1 MIDSGSGKQL
11 LSSVPSDSQ
20 TNGNTNEHTN
30 GHTAGETAPT
40 GVSQSPIAIVGLA
53 CRLPGHVHTPKDLW
67 DLMARGGVAETKPPS
82 TRFNL
87 DGHYDGSKKPFTM
100 KTPGAMFLEDVDPAD
115 FDAQFFNINHMDASS
130 MDPQQRILMEVAYE
144 CLENAGIPVESLGG
158 KRIGCLV
165 GASAVDYHDMTC
177 RDPEDRTESPT
188 MGTGRALLSNRISH
202 YLNVHG
208 PSMTIDTACSSTL
221 IALDMACLYLS
232 ANQCDGILVGGVNMY
247 LSPERNQDMG
257 AMRPTA
263 SATGK
268 CHTFDANAD
277 GYVAAEA
284 INAVFLKRL
293 DDAVRDRDPIRAIIR
308 GTATNSAGRTPGIA
322 MPNDKAQAAAIRMAY
337 ANAGIPEAELSHTGY
352 LECHG
357 TGTLVGDP
365 IEVNGAASVFAESKS
380 TADPLIIGSVKSN
393 IGHSEAAAGLS
404 GLIKAVL
411 AVEKGII
418 PGTATFITP
427 NPKIDFE
434 KNRVR
439 ASRNALAWPA
449 NTKKRASIN
458 SFGFGGAN
466 AHAII
471 EAPEYLLRDRI
482 PKYKSTFANREGIS
496 EGFFDDSDDEDSIED
511 SGVLT
516 PSLAKPTVI
525 VLSAEDENSLKAS
538 IKRLSAHILN
548 PAVQVEL
555 DDLAFT
561 LSERRSKLYHRAYS
575 LQTDT
580 QITSDTFQLAK
591 PLGRDLR
598 IGFIFTGQGAQWPAM
613 GKQLLEAFPLA
624 RSVVE
629 SLDTV
634 LQSLPEPP
642 SWSLVSELTEDRD
655 SAHLR
660 KPEFS
665 QPLVT
670 ALQLAL
676 LAVLSQ
682 WGIRPAR
689 VVGHSSGEIAAA
701 VAAGYLTSE
710 TAIKVAF
717 FRGQAGKQLP
727 PQQAVGM
734 LAVGLSAH
742 QIEAFIDSD
751 DDLVQIACFN
761 SPRSLTVSGTVAA
774 LERLRD
780 RLQAENHFARL
791 LQVNYAYHSKYMSSI
806 GKRYLEML
814 NAHGVEASQTKS
826 TDAVM
831 FSSVTGAP
839 LENPV
844 DATYWLD
851 NMVSQVRFDQAASEM
866 LKGKD
871 GVNFLVELGPSNAL
885 KGPVAQIIDAITSS
899 IEGPPIY
906 TSAAQ
911 RGTETLQAL
920 YHVAGRLFTAGGTV
934 DLARVNEYSVQD
946 PPFTL
951 VDLPNYVW
959 NHSKKYW
966 HESPASKDW
975 RARPFLKHDLLGTKV
990 LGTPWQAPTWRNTL
1004 RLNDHPW
1011 LKDHRIGDQV
1021 VFPGAGY
1028 VAMAM
1033 EAIYQTMSLTEW
1045 TEGVPARYRFRL
1057 RDMKF
1062 FRALVLDS
1070 SYDSKVILN
1079 LTPNKSWYEY
1089 KVSSRVEDIIHDHAS
1104 GLIRIET
1111 DFLDTPA
1118 PVGALAPL
1126 QTPVSARVWYKAM
1139 REAGFNFG
1147 PSFQK
1152 HLSMEYQAGQQSGR
1166 STVSLEAPAS
1176 AWPQSSYPI
1185 HPACMDGC
1193 FQTVLS
1199 SAWKGDRS
1207 AVDAALVP
1215 LSIDSLVIPWN
1226 TDLPVE
1232 AFAVAK
1238 SEFTGVGRADVAKN
1252 YSASTAVYHPVH
1264 GNLLL
1269 EMKGLRYTELDS
1281 SSPETQLAHS
1291 YGLVKWDA
1299 DVSLLSETGFHQ
1311 LVAGLDAEG
1320 EAAQGLIDTI
1330 AHKRPGL
1337 TVLEVDLDSEAP
1349 ARSLWLDRADT
1360 VTRAACTQYQ
1370 FASSDAN
1377 RTVAIQNA
1385 YPSAT
1390 NAEFTVS
1397 SFATAEVAVSQQFD
1411 LVVLQL
1417 PAQPGAWLGQA
1428 LANLRNSLTENGIGL
1443 IVHADKRSRLDVHA
1457 ATQVSEW
1464 ARVWSAG
1471 VVTLVQVAPQAEA
1484 DHREVYRVRFR
1495 KNDNTLG
1502 GLFDTALSQAGG
1514 WKSIPV
1520 WEPEQVPPRS
1530 KVLVLDELEQPVMSK
1545 LGGRQWAMLQLLI
1558 QNQCDLLWVTSGA
1571 QMEVSQPTQAAI
1583 IGFLRVLRNEEPLLR
1598 LISLDVESPT
1608 AKDPTVGAI
1617 DRCLHILTAAEGPRT
1632 HIDSEY
1638 VERGGIVHISRVL
1651 PDTTVNEAQ
1660 KEEAMGRP
1668 AQTMELHAAPNCIRL
1683 RAERIGNIDA
1693 VRYNEVSSAP
1703 LPLETNRVEV
1713 EIYASGVNFKEVAVT
1728 VGIVPDNEHLLG
1740 GEGAGIIT
1748 RVAPDVTDFKP
1759 GQRVAF
1765 FQKGSFANRIIT
1777 TTQRVYPIADTM
1789 SFEEASTIPCVFMTS
1804 MYGLYRL
1811 AHLKKGDRVLIHSAT
1826 GGVGLSAIQLSQY
1839 KGAEV
1844 YATAGTPEKRDFLK
1858 AQFGIPEERI
1868 FSSRT
1873 KAFAEQIL
1881 ACTGGKGVDVI
1892 LNSLTGDL
1900 LDESWRIIAD
1910 GGTMVEIGKKD
1921 ILDRSS
1927 LAMEPFNRNASF
1939 RALDLSHKEITD
1951 DTIASL
1957 LADIFTLMQGGHLS
1971 PITPMHI
1978 FSFRDIPAAF
1988 RLLRSGKHIGKLV
2001 ISDGPDAKVEVP
2013 VRPAPRRM
2021 SLSPD
2026 KSYLIVGGLRGL
2038 CSSLAIYLAQNGA
2051 KHLAV
2056 ITRSGHE
2063 DEQSQKIVR
2072 DLHALGCQVDL
2083 LRGDIS
2089 NLSHVRSAFAATR
2102 VPIGGIVQGA
2112 MVLRDRTFA
2121 GMSLDDYHT
2130 ALRCKVAGT
2139 WNLHQVALEQDLSLD
2154 FFTMLSSVSGLCGSK
2169 GQANYAAGNTFL
2181 DAFASYRQR
2190 LGLVACSINLGVI
2203 QDVGYMAERD
2213 DLQDRYDAALWHA
2226 INERLL
2232 RRIFGFSILQ
2242 QDKIPINKTSSAN
2255 LVTGI
2260 QVPQPADS
2268 FLLRDARFA
2277 GLYLQQS
2284 GQQTQTVSDSKDIQA
2299 IFVLLRSKAEPAAVL
2314 EVTVDVLNR
2323 YLTTSLRLP
2332 EALDV
2337 ARPLSTYGIDSLAA
2351 VEFRNWLR
2359 IELGVDLN
2367 TLEIVNAPSLV
2378 SICEKV
2384 ILKIPNP

>member
-1 MIDSGSGKQL
+1 M
-11 LSSVPSDSQ
+11 SSHSQ
-20 TNGNTNEHTN
+20 TNGHSRHTN
-30 GHTAGETAPT
+30 GNTAENTAPT
-40 GVSQSPIAIVGLA
+40 GVSGSPIAIVGLA
-53 CRLPGHVHTPKDLW
+53 CRLPGHVNNPKDLW
-67 DLMARGGVAETKPPS
+67 DFMARGGVAETKPPS

-130 MDPQQRILMEVAYE
+130 MDPQQRVLMEVAYE

-232 ANQCDGILVGGVNMY
+232 TNQCDGILVGGVNMY

-263 SATGK
+263 SSTGK

-322 MPNDKAQAAAIRMAY
+322 MPNGKAQAAAIRMAY
-337 ANAGIPEAELSHTGY
+337 ANAGIPEAELWQTGY

-365 IEVNGAASVFAESKS
+365 IEVDGAASVFAESKS
-380 TADPLIIGSVKSN
+380 AAQPLVIGSVKSN

-411 AVEKGII
+411 AVEQGII

-439 ASRNALAWPA
+439 ASRNAVAWPA

-466 AHAII
+466 GHAII
-471 EAPEYLLRDRI
+471 EAPEYLLGDRV
-482 PKYKSTFANREGIS
+482 PKYKSTFTNGQGFS
-496 EGFFDDSDDEDSIED
+496 EGFFDDSDDEDLVTELGALS
-511 SGVLT
+511 SSVT
-516 PSLAKPTVI
+516 KPKVI

-538 IKRLSAHILN
+538 IKRLSTHILN
-548 PAVQVEL
+548 PGVQVGLE
-555 DDLAFT
+555 DLAFT

-580 QITSDTFQLAK
+580 QITSDAFQVAK
-591 PLGRDLR
+591 PLGQDIR

-613 GKQLLEAFPLA
+613 GKQLLETFPVA
-624 RSVVE
+624 RRVVE
-629 SLDTV
+629 SLDKI

-655 SAHLR
+655 AAHLR
-660 KPEFS
+660 EPEFS

-676 LAVLSQ
+676 ISVLSQ

-727 PQQAVGM
+727 PQEAVGM
-734 LAVGLSAH
+734 LAVGVSAD
-742 QIEAFIDSD
+742 QIEAFIDSED
-751 DDLVQIACFN
+751 DAVQIACFN

-774 LERLRD
+774 LERLRE

-814 NAHGVEASQTKS
+814 KAHGIEASQTKS
-826 TDAVM
+826 TDTIM
-831 FSSVTGAP
+831 FSSVTGAA
-839 LENPV
+839 LEHPV
-844 DATYWLD
+844 DATYWLE
-851 NMVSQVRFDQAASEM
+851 NMVSEVRFDQAASEM

-871 GVNFLVELGPSNAL
+871 GVNFLIEVGPSNAL
-885 KGPVAQIIDAITSS
+885 KGPVAQIIDAIASS
-899 IEGPPIY
+899 IGGPPIY

-920 YHVAGRLFTAGGTV
+920 YHTAGRLFTAGGNV
-934 DLARVNEYSVQD
+934 NLSKVNEYSLQD
-946 PPFTL
+946 PPSTL
-951 VDLPNYVW
+951 VDLPNYAW

-966 HESPASKDW
+966 HESQASKDW

-1033 EAIYQTMSLTEW
+1033 EAIYQTMCLTEW
-1045 TEGVPARYRFRL
+1045 TDGVPARYRFRL

-1062 FRALVLDS
+1062 FRALVLDT
-1070 SYDSKVILN
+1070 SYDSKVTLN
-1079 LTPNKSWYEY
+1079 LMPNKSWYEY
-1089 KVSSRVEDIIHDHAS
+1089 KVSSRVEETMHDHAS
-1104 GLIRIET
+1104 GFIRIET
-1111 DFLDTPA
+1111 EFPHTTA
-1118 PVGALAPL
+1118 PVGALEPL
-1126 QTPVSARVWYKAM
+1126 QTPVSARIWYKAM

-1166 STVSLEAPAS
+1166 STVSLEAPDS
-1176 AWPQSSYPI
+1176 AWPQSSYAI

-1215 LSIDSLVIPWN
+1215 LSIDSLVIPSN
-1226 TDLPVE
+1226 SGLPAE

-1238 SEFTGVGRADVAKN
+1238 SEFTGIGRADVAKN
-1252 YSASTAVYHPVH
+1252 YSASTAVFHPVD
-1264 GNLLL
+1264 GSLLL
-1269 EMKGLRYTELDS
+1269 EMNGLRYTELDS
-1281 SSPETQLAHS
+1281 SSPETRLTHS
-1291 YGLVKWDA
+1291 YLQVKWAPDI
-1299 DVSLLSETGFHQ
+1299 SLLSEAGFHQ
-1311 LVAGLDAEG
+1311 LVAGFGAER
-1320 EAAQGLIDTI
+1320 EVAQGLIDTI
-1330 AHKRPGL
+1330 AHKNPGL
-1337 TVLEVDLDSEAP
+1337 TVLEVDLDLETP
-1349 ARSLWLDRADT
+1349 ASSLWLEADN

-1370 FASSDAN
+1370 FTSSNAN

-1385 YPSAT
+1385 YPSASY
-1390 NAEFTVS
+1390 AKFTVS
-1397 SFATAEVAVSQQFD
+1397 SFPAAEVPVSEQFD
-1411 LVVLQL
+1411 LIVIKL
-1417 PAQPGAWLGQA
+1417 PAQPGPWLGQA
-1428 LANLRNSLTENGIGL
+1428 LANLHSSLTETGFGL
-1443 IVHADKRSRLDVHA
+1443 IVHADERSRLDVQA
-1457 ATQVSEW
+1457 ATRASEW
-1464 ARVWSAG
+1464 AKVWSAG
-1471 VVTLVQVAPQAEA
+1471 TVTLVQVARPAQA

-1495 KNDNTLG
+1495 SGDSTLG
-1502 GLFDTALSQAGG
+1502 GLIDTALSQAGG

-1530 KVLVLDELEQPVMSK
+1530 KVLVLDELEWPVMSK
-1545 LGGRQWAMLQLLI
+1545 LDDRQWATLQLLV

-1571 QMEVSQPTQAAI
+1571 QMEVAQPTQAVI

-1608 AKDPTVGAI
+1608 AKNSTVDAI
-1617 DRCLHILTAAEGPRT
+1617 DHCLGILTATAGPRA
-1632 HIDSEY
+1632 HLDSEY

-1651 PDTTVNEAQ
+1651 PDTKVNEAQ
-1660 KEEAMGRP
+1660 KEEATGRP
-1668 AQTMELHAAPNCIRL
+1668 GQMVDLHASPNCIRL

-1703 LPLETNRVEV
+1703 LPLEPNRVEV

-1748 RVAPDVTDFKP
+1748 RIAPDVKGFKL

-1777 TTQRVYPIADTM
+1777 TTQRVYPIPDSM

-1844 YATAGTPEKRDFLK
+1844 YATAGTPEKREFLK
-1858 AQFGIPEERI
+1858 TQFGIPEERI

-1881 ACTGGKGVDVI
+1881 AYTGGKGMDVI

-1900 LDESWRIIAD
+1900 LDESWRIVAD

-1927 LAMEPFNRNASF
+1927 LAMAPFNRNASF

-1957 LADIFTLMQGGHLS
+1957 LADIFALMEGGHLS
-1971 PITPMHI
+1971 PITPMHV

-2001 ISDGPDAKVEVP
+2001 ISDGPNANVEVL

-2021 SLSPD
+2021 NLSPD

-2038 CSSLAIYLAQNGA
+2038 CASLAIYLAQNGA

-2056 ITRSGHE
+2056 LTRSGHA
-2063 DEQSQKIVR
+2063 DKQSQRTVR

-2083 LRGDIS
+2083 LRGDVS

-2130 ALRCKVAGT
+2130 ALGCKVPGT
-2139 WNLHQVALEQDLSLD
+2139 WNLHQVALEQGLSLD
-2154 FFTMLSSVSGLCGSK
+2154 FFTMLSSISGLCGSK

-2181 DAFASYRQR
+2181 DAFASYRRR
-2190 LGLVACSINLGVI
+2190 LGLAACSINLGVI

-2213 DLQDRYDAALWHA
+2213 DLQDRYDATLWHA

-2232 RRIFGFSILQ
+2232 RRIFGFSIMQ
-2242 QDKIPINKTSSAN
+2242 QDTIPINVTSNAN
-2255 LVTGI
+2255 MVTGI

-2284 GQQTQTVSDSKDIQA
+2284 GQQTQNLSDSKDIQA
-2299 IFVLLRSKAEPAAVL
+2299 IFLVLRSKAEPAAVL

-2323 YLTTSLRLP
+2323 YLMTSLRLP
-2332 EALDV
+2332 EALDA

-2359 IELGVDLN
+2359 IELGVNLS

-2384 ILKIPNP
+2384 ILKIPNA